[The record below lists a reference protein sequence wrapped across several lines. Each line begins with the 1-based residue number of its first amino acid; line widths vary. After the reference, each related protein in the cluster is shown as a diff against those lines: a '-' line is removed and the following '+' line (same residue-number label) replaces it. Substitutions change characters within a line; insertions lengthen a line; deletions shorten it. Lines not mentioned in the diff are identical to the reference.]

1 MRKKTT
7 SRCTNK
13 AEEKKAM
20 GKNTRE
26 TVNTTHLILSLEHQ
40 NKHEVCKNLSHIFFD
55 ADQEKDP
62 L

>member
-1 MRKKTT
+1 
-7 SRCTNK
+7 
-13 AEEKKAM
+13 M

>member
-1 MRKKTT
+1 
-7 SRCTNK
+7 
-13 AEEKKAM
+13 M
-20 GKNTRE
+20 GKNIRE
-26 TVNTTHLILSLEHQ
+26 TVNTTQLILSLEQ